1 MKKIININLS
11 GRVIPIE
18 DAAYESLQRYI
29 ESLRRYFAQ
38 EDGRDE
44 IINDIES
51 RVAELM
57 NEKVKKGAPAVTET
71 DINEIISAMGRVED
85 FEEAESGPVPGA
97 FAATGSAQAAQ
108 SAPAPEM
115 KLPRGRLYRDNADK
129 MIGGV
134 CAGIANYL
142 NIDPA
147 LVRILFVLMTFGA
160 GMSILVYILLWIII
174 PAKSLEAVKTK
185 RLFRNP
191 DDRILGGV
199 AGGIGAYLN
208 KEPWIIRLIFAAP
221 LLLNVLFAIIRGAL
235 FPFHGNP
242 FPNFFIGSFTVT
254 FFITYIILWIILP
267 EARGTYE
274 KMEMRGEHVDVNKI
288 RQNVK
293 TEMENFKTKAQS
305 WGEEVKA
312 TAQQYST
319 QAREFA
325 GTQGRAFASQVGE
338 VARPVGSGIG
348 YVIVLLLKIFLIFIL
363 GCFALFFFL
372 VLIFFVFGGVG
383 ELANDF
389 LLQGPTQQFLGW
401 TATILI
407 LAVPMMALITWL
419 IRRIMKVRTHSR
431 YLGWIF
437 GGLWALGLIL
447 GLLFAGSMIRSF
459 MANNE
464 SNQDIAITQ
473 PGNKMI
479 VTVQD
484 PEMEYRGGFSFFN
497 PDDNG
502 GEGLNV
508 VNDSLRV
515 SNVDIQVAK
524 SEDSLYHITLWKYS
538 NGSSR
543 LEAENK
549 AKQISYNVS
558 SMDSIVTLANSFGI
572 AKNQKFR
579 GQKVVVSL
587 RVPVGKMIR
596 FDESVNHF
604 HPWNVRL
611 KENTHRFRSRRTY
624 DVDWDFDTRFDWN
637 SDVDYI
643 MNADGELMD
652 TSKPLQRN
660 EKGVYE
666 YRRNKD
672 TMQKNMND
680 NEEAPKKVETNP
692 RDTTGSVPAIKEQ
705 KVSGS
710 TAFITT
716 PVFSLI
722 I

>member
-18 DAAYESLQRYI
+18 DAAYESLQRYV

-38 EDGRDE
+38 EEGRDE

-51 RVAELM
+51 RMAELM
-57 NEKVKKGAPAVTET
+57 NDKVKKAASAVTEA
-71 DINEIISAMGRVED
+71 DLNEIINAMGRVED
-85 FEEAESGPVPGA
+85 FEAAEAGAVPGA
-97 FAATGSAQAAQ
+97 TTESAQAHSQ
-108 SAPAPEM
+108 PFTEM

-134 CAGIANYL
+134 CSGIANYL

-147 LVRILFVLMTFGA
+147 LIRILFVLMTFGA

-174 PAKSLEAVKTK
+174 PSKSLEAVKTK

-208 KEPWIIRLIFAAP
+208 KEPWVIRLIFAAP
-221 LLLNVLFAIIRGAL
+221 LLLNVLIAVIRGAM

-254 FFITYIILWIILP
+254 FFITYVILWIILP
-267 EARGTYE
+267 EAKGTYE

-305 WGEEVKA
+305 WGEEVKS
-312 TAQQYST
+312 TAQQYGT

-338 VARPVGSGIG
+338 VARPVGTGIG

-372 VLIFFVFGGVG
+372 VLIFFLFGGVG

-389 LLQGPTQQFLGW
+389 LLQGPGQQFLGW
-401 TATILI
+401 AATILI
-407 LAVPMMALITWL
+407 LGVPMMALITWL
-419 IRRIMKVRTHSR
+419 VRRIMKVRAHNR
-431 YLGWIF
+431 YLGWTF
-437 GGLWALGLIL
+437 GSLWTIGLIL
-447 GLLFAGSMIRSF
+447 GLLFAGTMVRSF
-459 MANNE
+459 RSNNE
-464 SNQDIAITQ
+464 SNEDVAITQ

-484 PEMEYRGGFSFFN
+484 PDVEYRGGYSFLT
-497 PDDNG
+497 PDDNDHNG
-502 GEGLNV
+502 WNV
-508 VNDSLRV
+508 VNDSLRL
-515 SNVDIQVAK
+515 SNVDVQVAK

-538 NGSSR
+538 NGSNR

-549 AKQISYNVS
+549 ARQIHYAVS

-572 AKNQKFR
+572 SRNQKFR
-579 GQKVVVSL
+579 GQRVVVSV

-596 FDESVNHF
+596 FDESVMQNLR
-604 HPWNVRL
+604 PRNVRL
-611 KENTHRFRSRRTY
+611 KENVRRFRSRNTY
-624 DVDWDFDTRFDWN
+624 DIDWDFQGNFNWN
-637 SDVDYI
+637 PGVDYV
-643 MNADGELMD
+643 MNADGELLD
-652 TSKPLQRN
+652 TSLPVERN

-666 YRRNKD
+666 YRRKND
-672 TMQKNMND
+672 TL
-680 NEEAPKKVETNP
+680 KKEVPSANP
-692 RDTTGSVPAIKEQ
+692 ADTTGSVPQKKEI

-710 TAFITT
+710 TACIAT